1 MALLLPL
8 LTALLVGS
16 YGPAGSLGCDLP
28 QNSVLLSRKTFVLL
42 AQMRRISPFL
52 CLKDR
57 SDFRFP
63 EEVVD
68 GSQFQKAQ
76 AMSVLHEMLQQIF
89 SLFHTERSS
98 AAWNPTLL
106 GELRAGLHGQLEDLE
121 TCPVQAMGE
130 EESARVTEGPI
141 LALKRYFQR
150 IRVYLEEKKYSDC
163 AWEVVRG
170 EITRS
175 FSSSINLQERLRR
188 NARDLQSS

>member
-42 AQMRRISPFL
+42 AQMRRISPFS

-89 SLFHTERSS
+89 SLFCTERSS

-106 GELRAGLHGQLEDLE
+106 DELCARLHQQLEDLE
-121 TCPVQAMGE
+121 TCPVQAMRE

-141 LALKRYFQR
+141 LALKRYFHG
-150 IRVYLEEKKYSDC
+150 IRLYLEEKKYSDC
-163 AWEVVRG
+163 AWEVVRL

-188 NARDLQSS
+188 NTGDLESS

>member
-8 LTALLVGS
+8 LTVLLVGS

-28 QNSVLLSRKTFVLL
+28 QNSVLLSKKTFVLL
-42 AQMRRISPFL
+42 AQMRRISPFS

-57 SDFRFP
+57 IDFRFP

-106 GELRAGLHGQLEDLE
+106 DELRAGLHRQLEDLE

-163 AWEVVRG
+163 AWEVVRV

-175 FSSSINLQERLRR
+175 FSSSTNLQERLRR
-188 NARDLQSS
+188 NAQDLQSS